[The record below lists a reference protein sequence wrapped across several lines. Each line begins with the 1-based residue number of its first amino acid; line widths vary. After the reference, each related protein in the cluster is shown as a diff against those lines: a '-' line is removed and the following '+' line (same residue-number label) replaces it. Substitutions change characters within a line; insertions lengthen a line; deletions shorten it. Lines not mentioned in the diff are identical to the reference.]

1 MDLVQRRLK
10 MSEEE
15 VEPIVVTV
23 DDQNLPIIQS
33 VVTGLESAGMKVDRV
48 LPVTG
53 IITGAVSQSKLEG
66 LRKVPGVAN
75 IEVDRQMEAI

>member
-1 MDLVQRRLK
+1 

-23 DDQNLPIIQS
+23 DDENLAIIQS
-33 VVTGLESAGMKVDRV
+33 VVTGLESAGMQVDRV

-75 IEVDRQMEAI
+75 IEVDREMEAI

>member
-1 MDLVQRRLK
+1 MYLVQRRLK

-23 DDQNLPIIQS
+23 DDENLAIIQS
-33 VVTGLESAGMKVDRV
+33 VVTGLESAGMQVDRV

-53 IITGAVSQSKLEG
+53 IITGAVSLSKLEG
-66 LRKVPGVAN
+66 LRKVPGVAHV
-75 IEVDRQMEAI
+75 EVDREMEAI